1 MKIFNLN
8 EYKSEIFTQP
18 LIFVAMLFFIIGII
32 DDKISINANLK
43 FILTFIL
50 ISGVLIYDSSL
61 ILNNINFQFV
71 SFNLKYWSLPWTIIC
86 FFAFY

>member
-1 MKIFNLN
+1 
-8 EYKSEIFTQP
+8 
-18 LIFVAMLFFIIGII
+18 MLFFIIGII

-71 SFNLKYWSLPWTIIC
+71 SFNFKILGRYLGLLFVFC
-86 FFAFY
+86 FY

>member
-1 MKIFNLN
+1 MSINL
-8 EYKSEIFTQP
+8 KFLPQP

-50 ISGVLIYDSSL
+50 ILV
-61 ILNNINFQFV
+61 F
-71 SFNLKYWSLPWTIIC
+71 
-86 FFAFY
+86 